1 MNIFIIKTKKEN
13 LIDALIEC
21 DDDNEVIGLLSGIRQ
36 KGIMTQVII
45 ELLNKLSEEHQENIN
60 LRNKLLK
67 NKRKEEVEI
76 L

>member
-1 MNIFIIKTKKEN
+1 MNIFIIKTEKKD

-21 DDDNEVIGLLSGIRQ
+21 DSDDEVIDLLSGIRQ
-36 KGIMTQVII
+36 RGIIISIII

-60 LRNKLLK
+60 LKSKLLK
-67 NKRKEEVEI
+67 IKKEEGIEI